1 MATSPYRD
9 RRVLLALVGLA
20 AVGLGLIIVVNRV
33 AEGGARTG
41 ATLAIAI
48 VLWLALMLVLRLAR
62 RR

>member
-33 AEGGARTG
+33 TEGGARIA